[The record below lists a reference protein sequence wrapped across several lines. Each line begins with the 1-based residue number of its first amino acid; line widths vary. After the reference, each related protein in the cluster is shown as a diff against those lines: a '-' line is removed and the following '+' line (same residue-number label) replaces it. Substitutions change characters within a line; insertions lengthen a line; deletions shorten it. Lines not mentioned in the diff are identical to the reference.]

1 MENFAKELEL
11 KVRARYTTML
21 FENRPRLKKGEA
33 GFHLKAAIEHFVG
46 NRTLKSHKIYEAKSE
61 ARDTLYNLSFVIL

>member
-1 MENFAKELEL
+1 
-11 KVRARYTTML
+11 ML

-33 GFHLKAAIEHFVG
+33 GFHLKASIEHFVG